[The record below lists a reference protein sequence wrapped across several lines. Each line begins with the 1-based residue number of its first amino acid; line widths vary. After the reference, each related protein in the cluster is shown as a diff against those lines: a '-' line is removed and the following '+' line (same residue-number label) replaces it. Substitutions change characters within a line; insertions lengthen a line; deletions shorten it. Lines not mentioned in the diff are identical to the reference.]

1 MISENLLKEATGL
14 LSDYLKIDTT
24 NPPGNEEAGAVF
36 LKSVLEKEGIPAVIY
51 QSAHGRGNL
60 ISRLKGDGS
69 KGPLLLLHH
78 IDVVGA
84 VEKDWKYPPFSGVIR
99 EGSIWG
105 RGALDCKGLGIMQLM
120 AFILLQRERV
130 ALKRDI
136 IYLAVADE
144 EVGGEYGA
152 GWMAKRYP
160 EEVKAEFCLNEG
172 GMGAIGMLGKGRK
185 LYSLGFGEKGVM
197 WLKVRARGKA
207 GHGSMPNRENA
218 NDRLV
223 RALARILD
231 CETPIQIGGGMRE
244 AFREFGQG
252 SLSKSLL
259 IRLLANEPVLNLLRK
274 RLKAYPKIN
283 AILRNTIS
291 LTNLRAGFKENVI
304 PSESEAVLDCRL
316 LPDTDP
322 REFLSWVRELVKDEA
337 VEIEIIKESGSSQSP
352 LKTEFFRVISEV
364 VKTNTPG
371 VDILPM
377 VAAGFTDSRFFRELG
392 AVAYGL
398 IPAFYQPEEI
408 EAMHGVDERIT
419 VESLGLGTKNIYD
432 IIKAISV

>member
-14 LSDYLKIDTT
+14 LCDYLRIDTT

-36 LKSVLEKEGIPAVIY
+36 LKSVLEKEGLPAEIY
-51 QSAHGRGNL
+51 RSAHGRGNL
-60 ISRLKGDGS
+60 ISRMKGDGS
-69 KGPLLLLHH
+69 KKPLLLLHH

-84 VEKDWKYPPFSGVIR
+84 VEKDWKYPPFSGVVQ

-120 AFILLQRERV
+120 AFILLKRERV
-130 ALKRDI
+130 PLRRDI

-185 LYSLGFGEKGVM
+185 LYSLGFGEKGVL

-207 GHGSMPNRENA
+207 GHGSMPHSENA

-223 RALARILD
+223 RALMAILGH
-231 CETPIQIGGGMRE
+231 ETPIQIGQGMRE
-244 AFREFGQG
+244 AFREFGRG
-252 SLSKSLL
+252 SLPRSL
-259 IRLLANEPVLNLLRK
+259 IVRLLVNEPVLNLLRK
-274 RLKAYPKIN
+274 RLKAYPKMN

-316 LPDTDP
+316 LPDTEP
-322 REFLSWVRELVKDEA
+322 GEFLSWLRELVRKEA
-337 VEIEIIKESGSSQSP
+337 VEIEIIKEARSSQSP
-352 LKTEFFRVISEV
+352 LKTEFFQVISEV
-364 VKTNTPG
+364 VKANTPG
-371 VDILPM
+371 VNILPM

-398 IPAFYQPEEI
+398 IPAFYHPEEI

-419 VESLGLGTKNIYD
+419 VESLGLGTKNVYD
-432 IIKAISV
+432 IIKKLNR

>member
-1 MISENLLKEATGL
+1 MISENLFKEATGL

-24 NPPGNEEAGAVF
+24 NPPGTEEAGAVF
-36 LKSVLEKEGIPAVIY
+36 LKSVLEKEGIPAEIY

-60 ISRLKGDGS
+60 LSRLKGDGS

-84 VEKDWKYPPFSGVIR
+84 VEKDWKYPPFSGVVK

-120 AFILLQRERV
+120 AFILLKRERV
-130 ALKRDI
+130 PLKRDI

-160 EEVKAEFCLNEG
+160 EEVKADFCLNEG
-172 GMGAIGMLGKGRK
+172 GMGAIGMLGKGKR

-207 GHGSMPNRENA
+207 GHGSMPHRENA

-223 RALARILD
+223 RALAQILGH
-231 CETPIQIGGGMRE
+231 ETPIQIGGGMRE
-244 AFREFGQG
+244 AFQEFGQG
-252 SLSKSLL
+252 SISKSIL
-259 IRLLANEPVLNLLRK
+259 IRLLVNEPVLNLFRK
-274 RLKAYPKIN
+274 KLKAYPKIN
-283 AILRNTIS
+283 AILRNTMS

-322 REFLSWVRELVKDEA
+322 REFLSWVRGLVKEEA
-337 VEIEIIKESGSSQSP
+337 VEIEVIKEARSSQSP
-352 LKTEFFRVISEV
+352 LKTEFFQAISEV

-392 AVAYGL
+392 SVAYGL
-398 IPAFYQPEEI
+398 IPAFFHPEEI

-419 VESLGLGTKNIYD
+419 VESLGLGTKNICD
-432 IIKAISV
+432 IIKILNQ